1 LIDLECRICARSSGD
16 DHQSKHDSDHPLRH
30 VPPPL
35 RVGLTQS
42 PIGRLMHDNGSVMST
57 ARRRPAASNAP
68 PIEAQGLLRG
78 VAGSFTSRGK
88 QASGTT
94 QSPTLTRTEP
104 APLRREQ
111 PFVFHGQRQDS
122 RYPLRAAVRQQ
133 ISLVAQSHRS
143 MSAVR
148 QGRQQQ
154 A

>member
-104 APLRREQ
+104 APYDE
-111 PFVFHGQRQDS
+111 S
-122 RYPLRAAVRQQ
+122 
-133 ISLVAQSHRS
+133 SLSSFMVKGKTADIRCE
-143 MSAVR
+143 R
-148 QGRQQQ
+148 P
-154 A
+154 